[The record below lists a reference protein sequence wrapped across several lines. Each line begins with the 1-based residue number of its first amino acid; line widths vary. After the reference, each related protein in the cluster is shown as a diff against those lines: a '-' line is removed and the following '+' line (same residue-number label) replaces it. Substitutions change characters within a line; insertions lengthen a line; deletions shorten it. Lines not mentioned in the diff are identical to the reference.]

1 MLFTIVNPDNVLLK
15 IEARLIQL
23 PGLDGSFEVLDRH
36 APVLS
41 ILGQGKVRIVGT
53 DGKETFFEVWE
64 KGIFAMANN
73 EARLL
78 LL

>member
-1 MLFTIVNPDNVLLK
+1 MLFTIVNPDNVLLR

-23 PGLDGSFEVLDRH
+23 PGLDGSFEVMDRH
-36 APVLS
+36 APILS
-41 ILGQGKVRIVGT
+41 MLRQGKVRIV
-53 DGKETFFEVWE
+53 DKEGKETFFDVWE